1 MTTAVREPRVR
12 RAQPRVGGLRGPA
25 YVAASQRRADLRVRR
40 GALLHHGPWRM
51 RDRKIVLAGCAVGLV
66 GLGICSWGGSGEVDL
81 SDQLHWLV
89 GGILCVAL
97 SAACLAYWLLSGL
110 RTVRLEMARVF
121 ATVTPN
127 RVPTGVPAGR
137 AALVTV
143 AGMVRYHRPECPLV
157 AGKTVRELDAATI
170 AAEGLREC
178 GACG

>member
-1 MTTAVREPRVR
+1 MTTAVREPRAR
-12 RAQPRVGGLRGPA
+12 RAQPRTDGLRGPA

-40 GALLHHGPWRM
+40 GALLHHGPWCK
-51 RDRKIVLAGCAVGLV
+51 RDRTIALGGCAVGLL
-66 GLGICSWGGSGEVDL
+66 GLGFCSWGGSGEVDL
-81 SDQLHWLV
+81 SPQLHWLV

-97 SAACLAYWLLSGL
+97 SAACLAYCLLSGL

-121 ATVTPN
+121 AAVIPN
-127 RVPTGVPAGR
+127 NVPAAVAAGS

-143 AGMVRYHRPECPLV
+143 TGMVRYHRPQCPLV
-157 AGKTVRELDAATI
+157 AGKNVRELDAATI